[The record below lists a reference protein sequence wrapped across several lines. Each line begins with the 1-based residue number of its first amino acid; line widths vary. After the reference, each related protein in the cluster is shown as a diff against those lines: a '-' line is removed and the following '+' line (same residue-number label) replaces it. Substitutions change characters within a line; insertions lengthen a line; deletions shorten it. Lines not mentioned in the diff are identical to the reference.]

1 MVALERHLLATP
13 VETEL
18 EAQGLCERFR
28 VVILRSKEKQS
39 MLLFLFL
46 TEQRKK
52 YSNSNVIMH
61 ETSQYHVQVSTHTQ
75 WNAKGLRGQGQW

>member
-1 MVALERHLLATP
+1 
-13 VETEL
+13 
-18 EAQGLCERFR
+18 
-28 VVILRSKEKQS
+28 

-52 YSNSNVIMH
+52 YSNSNIIMH

-75 WNAKGLRGQGQW
+75 WSARGLRGRGQ